1 MFRFSE
7 DSILNEVAS
16 ILQEW
21 TEVWHELYLQRDH
34 GKFSQLKKLM
44 EQLLDLR
51 KQYTLG
57 QLSYT
62 QKQDLRMKIVDKI
75 HLGSKLLELDLVARE
90 SDGQSVNTKTT
101 SAVHIYDRVRYEL
114 LNTQWARKIK
124 KVQAKKTREIK

>member
-1 MFRFSE
+1 
-7 DSILNEVAS
+7 
-16 ILQEW
+16 
-21 TEVWHELYLQRDH
+21 
-34 GKFSQLKKLM
+34 M

-101 SAVHIYDRVRYEL
+101 SAVHIYDRVS
-114 LNTQWARKIK
+114 T
-124 KVQAKKTREIK
+124 KTKGPIIPSYLSEMT

>member
-1 MFRFSE
+1 
-7 DSILNEVAS
+7 
-16 ILQEW
+16 
-21 TEVWHELYLQRDH
+21 
-34 GKFSQLKKLM
+34 M

-101 SAVHIYDRVRYEL
+101 SAVHIYDRVSIIIYIINL
-114 LNTQWARKIK
+114 LKIWRQNSNFVYTFFCDFSMLK
-124 KVQAKKTREIK
+124 QLKNYFILVKDLP

>member
-1 MFRFSE
+1 
-7 DSILNEVAS
+7 
-16 ILQEW
+16 
-21 TEVWHELYLQRDH
+21 
-34 GKFSQLKKLM
+34 M

-114 LNTQWARKIK
+114 LHSGPENLKKSRQKKLLKSNKSKIFF
-124 KVQAKKTREIK
+124 T

>member
-1 MFRFSE
+1 
-7 DSILNEVAS
+7 
-16 ILQEW
+16 
-21 TEVWHELYLQRDH
+21 
-34 GKFSQLKKLM
+34 M

-101 SAVHIYDRVRYEL
+101 SAVHIYDRVSIRP
-114 LNTQWARKIK
+114 
-124 KVQAKKTREIK
+124 

>member
-1 MFRFSE
+1 MSTIIFRIRLKPWLQASHIISSFSVFRFSE

-57 QLSYT
+57 
-62 QKQDLRMKIVDKI
+62 K
-75 HLGSKLLELDLVARE
+75 
-90 SDGQSVNTKTT
+90 
-101 SAVHIYDRVRYEL
+101 
-114 LNTQWARKIK
+114 
-124 KVQAKKTREIK
+124 